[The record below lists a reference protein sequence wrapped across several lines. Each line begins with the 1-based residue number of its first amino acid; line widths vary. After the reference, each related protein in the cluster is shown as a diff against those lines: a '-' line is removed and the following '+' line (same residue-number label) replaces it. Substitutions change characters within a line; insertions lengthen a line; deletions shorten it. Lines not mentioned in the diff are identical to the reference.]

1 MEKMKNKSMFLL
13 WAGAAISIAEIYTGG
28 LAAPLG
34 IGKGI
39 LAVIIGH
46 LIGGGLLALGGLI
59 SFNNKMNAMDTVK
72 TSLGEYGVK
81 IVALL
86 NVLQLLGWSAVMIIQ
101 GSRGINATLNVPYNI
116 GLVVMTALVFL
127 WSFYFENKSKVIN
140 DGAVLILF
148 ILVALIFLKVDL
160 TNILSLDS
168 SSTSF
173 MSVVEMSIAMPVSW
187 LPLIGDYTRKGES
200 KKGVFLASFLGYTVA
215 SCTMYILGLM
225 ITAYTGMDI
234 VEFIA
239 SFSIPFVACIIIV
252 LSTVTTTFLDVFSA
266 VESSKQLFKI
276 KDSNKM
282 IAVYSLIAFAIS
294 LVLPIEKYES
304 FLYLIGSVF
313 VPVYSVVIMEYFLG
327 NKQEKSNINLRGII
341 IATIGIVLYNVL
353 SNYKVLIPT
362 VCILIII
369 SAIYLI
375 AAVVFGN
382 KAYEKI
388 RHMKKNNLEV

>member
-1 MEKMKNKSMFLL
+1 MDKMKNKSMFLL

-28 LAAPLG
+28 FAAPLG

-59 SFNNKMNAMDTVK
+59 SFSNKTNAMDTVK
-72 TSLGEYGVK
+72 SSLGGNGVK
-81 IVALL
+81 IVAFL

-101 GSRGINATLNVPYNI
+101 GSRGINATLNIPYNV
-116 GLVVMTALVFL
+116 GLVAMTVLVFL
-127 WSFYFENKSKVIN
+127 WSFYFENKSKIIN

-160 TNILSLDS
+160 KNILTLDP

-187 LPLIGDYTRKGES
+187 LPLIGDYTKRGES
-200 KKGVFLASFLGYTVA
+200 KKGVFLASFFGYTLA
-215 SCTMYILGLM
+215 SCAMYILGLM
-225 ITAYTGMDI
+225 ITVFTGKDI

-239 SFSIPFVACIIIV
+239 SFSVPLVACIIIV

-276 KDSNKM
+276 KNPNKV
-282 IAVYSLIAFAIS
+282 IALYSLIALGIS
-294 LVLPIEKYES
+294 FVLPIEDYES
-304 FLYLIGSVF
+304 FLYIIGSVF

-327 NKQEKSNINLRGII
+327 NKQEKSKINVRGIV
-341 IATIGIVLYNVL
+341 IALIGIILYNIFTKY
-353 SNYKVLIPT
+353 SVLIPT
-362 VCILIII
+362 VCVLVIIPT
-369 SAIYLI
+369 IYLFSNI
-375 AAVVFGN
+375 IFTN
-382 KAYEKI
+382 KIKTE
-388 RHMKKNNLEV
+388 EV